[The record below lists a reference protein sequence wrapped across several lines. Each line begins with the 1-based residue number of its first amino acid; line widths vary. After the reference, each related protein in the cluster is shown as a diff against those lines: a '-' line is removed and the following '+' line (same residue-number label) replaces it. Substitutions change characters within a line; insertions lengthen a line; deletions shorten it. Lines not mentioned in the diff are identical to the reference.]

1 MAGMLALPKAA
12 SFSGAIPNGVA
23 SNWRQIMDRRQFLKY
38 HMQGA
43 LYVAA
48 GAAGFIWPSTSLAK
62 DSPDVVIV
70 EGDPAK
76 ATRAAV
82 ERLGGMKKFVK
93 AGDRV
98 VIKPN
103 MSFAQ
108 PLEAGTNTHPQVVR
122 TIAVMCREAGAKKVM
137 VLDHPLHRE
146 SECVRLAGIQAAC
159 QGLDGIEVHML
170 TSQRLFANTKLPAA
184 QEMLESEIAR
194 EVLRS
199 EVLIAAP
206 VAKSHADTGVSLGMK
221 GMMGLVY
228 DRHIMHRRYNLDN
241 SIVDMCTKLKANL
254 SVVDASRVLTSG
266 GPAGPGDVLLADT
279 VIASSDMVAADAT
292 TVALFP
298 WYGKR
303 KRPEEIEHLVLAHKR
318 GLGRIDIDS
327 LKVQKVKL

>member
-1 MAGMLALPKAA
+1 
-12 SFSGAIPNGVA
+12 
-23 SNWRQIMDRRQFLKY
+23 MDRRQFLKY
-38 HMQGA
+38 NMQGA

-48 GAAGFIWPSTSLAK
+48 GAAGFMWPSTGLAG
-62 DSPDVVIV
+62 DNPEVVIV

-76 ATRAAV
+76 AAKAAV

-93 AGDRV
+93 PGDRV

-108 PLEAGTNTHPQVVR
+108 PLETGTNTHPQVVR
-122 TIAVMCREAGAKKVM
+122 AIAVMCREAGAKKVM
-137 VLDHPLHRE
+137 ILDHPLHRE

-159 QGLDGIEVHML
+159 QGLDGVEVHML
-170 TSQRLFANTKLPAA
+170 TSQRLFAETKLPAA

-199 EVLIAAP
+199 QVLIAAP

-221 GMMGLVY
+221 GMMGLIY
-228 DRHIMHRRYNLDN
+228 HRHIMHRRYSLDN
-241 SIVDMCTKLKANL
+241 SIVDLCTRLKANL

-266 GPAGPGDVLLADT
+266 GPAGPGYVLQAKT
-279 VIASSDMVAADAT
+279 IIASPDMVAADAA

-303 KRPEEIEHLVLAHKR
+303 KRPEEIEHLAIAHKR
-318 GLGRIDIDS
+318 GLGRIDIEKM
-327 LKVQKVKL
+327 KVQKVKL